1 MTNTSKTR
9 EVGQT
14 APSALSE
21 APTTKDALLVRIA
34 RAGGGVVFESSHDI
48 IMRADESVPGALDS
62 SDDSDPEEEEDNSD
76 PEGLK
81 VSRIS
86 SSTVPFVVL
95 EFAPKNGRFNSDD
108 PLFQGVCLYSG
119 SMTGSQ
125 RKAYASTQKESTAS
139 KKVPSST
146 SSWFFPSIFQ
156 YLLNMRRQQ
165 VRH

>member
-1 MTNTSKTR
+1 MTNTSKNR

-14 APSALSE
+14 VLSALPE
-21 APTTKDALLVRIA
+21 APTTKDALLVQIA
-34 RAGGGVVFESSHDI
+34 RADGGVIFESSHDI
-48 IMRADESVPGALDS
+48 ITRADESVPGALDS
-62 SDDSDPEEEEDNSD
+62 SDDDSGSDEEEDTFD

-81 VSRIS
+81 MPRIS
-86 SSTVPFVVL
+86 SSTVPFVL
-95 EFAPKNGRFNSDD
+95 EFAPRNGRFNSDD

-125 RKAYASTQKESTAS
+125 RETYASTQTESTAS
-139 KKVPSST
+139 KKVPSLT

-156 YLLNMRRQQ
+156 HLLNMQRQQ

>member
-1 MTNTSKTR
+1 MTNTSKTP

-14 APSALSE
+14 ASSALSE

-34 RAGGGVVFESSHDI
+34 RAGGGVIFESSHDI
-48 IMRADESVPGALDS
+48 ITGADESVAGHLDS
-62 SDDSDPEEEEDNSD
+62 SDNSGPDEEEDTFD

-81 VSRIS
+81 MPRIS
-86 SSTVPFVVL
+86 SSTVPFVL
-95 EFAPKNGRFNSDD
+95 EVAPRNGRLNSDD

-125 RKAYASTQKESTAS
+125 RKAYTSAQGERTTSM
-139 KKVPSST
+139 KVPPLM

-156 YLLNMRRQQ
+156 HLLNMQRQQ

>member
-21 APTTKDALLVRIA
+21 APTTKDALLVRIP
-34 RAGGGVVFESSHDI
+34 RADGGVIFESDSDI

-62 SDDSDPEEEEDNSD
+62 SDDSGSDEEEDTFD

-81 VSRIS
+81 MPRIS
-86 SSTVPFVVL
+86 SSTVPFVL
-95 EFAPKNGRFNSDD
+95 EFAPRNGRFHSDD

-125 RKAYASTQKESTAS
+125 RKAYASTQKESTDS
-139 KKVPSST
+139 KRVPSLT
-146 SSWFFPSIFQ
+146 SSWLFPSIFQ
-156 YLLNMRRQQ
+156 HLLNMQRQQ

>member
-9 EVGQT
+9 EFGQT

-21 APTTKDALLVRIA
+21 SPTTKDALQVRIA
-34 RAGGGVVFESSHDI
+34 RAGGGVIFESSHDI
-48 IMRADESVPGALDS
+48 IMGADESVPGALES
-62 SDDSDPEEEEDNSD
+62 SDNSGSDEEEDTFD

-81 VSRIS
+81 MPRIS
-86 SSTVPFVVL
+86 SSTVPFVL
-95 EFAPKNGRFNSDD
+95 EFAPRNGRLDFDD

-125 RKAYASTQKESTAS
+125 RKAYTSAQEESTAS
-139 KKVPSST
+139 KKVPSLT
-146 SSWFFPSIFQ
+146 RSWFFPSIFQ
-156 YLLNMRRQQ
+156 HLLNMQRQQ

>member
-1 MTNTSKTR
+1 MTITSKSP

-34 RAGGGVVFESSHDI
+34 RAGGGVIFESSHNI
-48 IMRADESVPGALDS
+48 ITGADESVPGPLDC
-62 SDDSDPEEEEDNSD
+62 SDNSGPDEEEDTFD

-81 VSRIS
+81 MPRIS
-86 SSTVPFVVL
+86 SSTVPFVL
-95 EFAPKNGRFNSDD
+95 EFAPRNGRFNSDD

-125 RKAYASTQKESTAS
+125 RKAYTSAQEDSNTS
-139 KKVPSST
+139 KRVSSLT

-156 YLLNMRRQQ
+156 HLLNMRQQ

>member
-1 MTNTSKTR
+1 M
-9 EVGQT
+9 

-21 APTTKDALLVRIA
+21 APSTKDALLVRTA
-34 RAGGGVVFESSHDI
+34 CAGGGVIFESSHDI
-48 IMRADESVPGALDS
+48 IMRADESVLGALD
-62 SDDSDPEEEEDNSD
+62 DSPDNSGPEEEENDYD

-86 SSTVPFVVL
+86 SSTVPFVL
-95 EFAPKNGRFNSDD
+95 EFAPRNGRFNSDD

-125 RKAYASTQKESTAS
+125 RKAYASTQEESTAS
-139 KKVPSST
+139 KKVPFLT

-156 YLLNMRRQQ
+156 HLLKMQRQQ

>member
-1 MTNTSKTR
+1 MTNTSKTL

-21 APTTKDALLVRIA
+21 APTTKDALLVLIA
-34 RAGGGVVFESSHDI
+34 RAGGGVISESSHDI
-48 IMRADESVPGALDS
+48 ITGADESVPGPLDS
-62 SDDSDPEEEEDNSD
+62 SDNSGPDEEEDTFD

-81 VSRIS
+81 MPRIS
-86 SSTVPFVVL
+86 SSTVPFVL
-95 EFAPKNGRFNSDD
+95 EVAPRNGRFNSDD

-125 RKAYASTQKESTAS
+125 RMAYTSAQEERTTS
-139 KKVPSST
+139 KKVPSLT

-156 YLLNMRRQQ
+156 HLLNMQRQQ